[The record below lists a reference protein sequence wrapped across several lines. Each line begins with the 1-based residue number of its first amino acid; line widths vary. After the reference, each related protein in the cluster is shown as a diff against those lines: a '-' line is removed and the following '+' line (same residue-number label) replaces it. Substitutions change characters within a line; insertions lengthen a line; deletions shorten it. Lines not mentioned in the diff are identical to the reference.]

1 MGSFK
6 LKSFKDFLLEA
17 KLHTDLT
24 ALVSEY
30 SSLKIGLRQKDDI
43 VTLDKIVV
51 SNEERNKG
59 IGTEFMKR
67 LITIADKNKFILA
80 LTPSGDF
87 GGSKSRLVKF
97 YKALGFIENKGS
109 AKDFRTKETF
119 LREPV

>member
-1 MGSFK
+1 M
-6 LKSFKDFLLEA
+6 KSLKDFLLEA
-17 KLHTDLT
+17 KLHPDLS

-51 SNEERNKG
+51 PDDERNKG

-67 LITIADKNKFILA
+67 LISIADKYGFILA
-80 LTPSGDF
+80 LTPSSDF

-97 YKALGFIENKGS
+97 YKSLGFVENKGS
-109 AKDFRTKETF
+109 VKDFRTKETF
-119 LREPV
+119 LREPGVK